1 MNLDVI
7 QQRKNNLTAKQQV
20 KEDKQFEQQFRIMCR
35 LGSEIFEERRV
46 RSLVKKKA
54 TAPRSVSNPLTS
66 LMLDPSRPSTLSR
79 QQQSQRE
86 RRGERAER
94 AGRGDRRGDRVITVI
109 EEVEEETRIITR
121 KRLIIVKKR
130 WSSCWRY
137 LFNLF
142 IKSSL
147 FQHDC
152 AKLLYNFDRMLIFW
166 YFSNLSNFKVV
177 RLAYII

>member
-7 QQRKNNLTAKQQV
+7 QQRKNNLIIKQQI

-35 LGSEIFEERRV
+35 LRSEIFEKRRV
-46 RSLVKKKA
+46 RSSIKKKI
-54 TAPRSVSNPLTS
+54 TVSRSISDPLTS
-66 LMLDPSRPSTLSR
+66 LVLDLSRLSTPSR

-86 RRGERAER
+86 RRDKRAER
-94 AGRGDRRGDRVITVI
+94 DDRRSNRVIIVI
-109 EEVEEETRIITR
+109 EEVEEETRISTH

-142 IKSSL
+142 VKSSL

-152 AKLLYNFDRMLIFW
+152 AELSYNFDRMLIFW
-166 YFSNLSNFKVV
+166 YFSNLSNFKVM
-177 RLAYII
+177 YFSKWCTF